1 MANFARVLGR
11 SEARKKVFRAIHT
24 GKKRIKTVTELEKL
38 TGLRRIRVLQEA
50 KVLAN
55 NHIVKSTRVG
65 NELAYE
71 KDSFCVA
78 NKEKILK
85 LAGNPKALREFATKV
100 TPKLTDVTEISI
112 RLPKQAVS
120 VEQFTIDDIDSFAR
134 VRDEPFANANFP
146 VEEKAFKEGLQ
157 KVLGEEGTF
166 QDWGGE
172 LDDLYSTRLIV
183 EGQRRSAAFGLKGKA
198 TTGILTPRK
207 MGKNGDQIQRLFRPP
222 ADVYIV
228 QYWGQIDQSV
238 IEQMQAFATAKSA
251 SEGRMVQYGV
261 IDGQDTN
268 RLMRAYSECFGE
280 QSQSRTLS
288 ATQPAVDDADT

>member
-1 MANFARVLGR
+1 MSISVSDVRSNFQDQMANVARVLGR
-11 SEARKKVFRAIHT
+11 SEDRKKVFRALHT
-24 GKKRIKTVTELEKL
+24 GKKRIKTVTELEEL

-55 NHIVKSTRVG
+55 NHIVKSARVG

-71 KDSFCVA
+71 KDPFCVA

-85 LAGNPKALREFATKV
+85 LADNPKALSEFATKV
-100 TPKLTDVTEISI
+100 TPKLADVTEISI
-112 RLPKQAVS
+112 RLPKQAVN
-120 VEQFTIDDIDSFAR
+120 VKQLNIDDIDSFAK
-134 VRDEPFANANFP
+134 VRDEPFAKVNFP

-172 LDDLYSTRLIV
+172 IDDLYSTRLIV
-183 EGQRRSAAFGLKGKA
+183 KGQRMSAAFGLKGRGTK
-198 TTGILTPRK
+198 GILTPGK
-207 MGKNGDQIQRLFRPP
+207 MGKNGDQIQRLFRAP
-222 ADVYIV
+222 AEVYIV

-251 SEGRMVQYGV
+251 SEGGRVQYGV

-268 RLMRAYSECFGE
+268 RLTRAYSDCFGD
-280 QSQSRTLS
+280 Q
-288 ATQPAVDDADT
+288 